1 MNKKEEIKDIIWEIW
16 KISIN
21 AKRFLKYSYYL
32 HKPDTE
38 KEQEYLKTS
47 RDFKFIAHALWRNA
61 VIELSKLFNESKN
74 RDKFN
79 IFHFIKKLEKNG
91 HFRGFKI
98 AQTKIDDWYIQIE
111 ENRKTIDSITKLR
124 DKVYAHTDGP
134 VEKNGLDTPTF
145 EETEKLILIIESVIK
160 EIYSSIFDSHA
171 MTDSP
176 NLNLNPSKII
186 KVLAA
191 EKKSRLDVLKKNNSC
206 QQRL

>member
-1 MNKKEEIKDIIWEIW
+1 MGKKEEIKENIWEIW

-21 AKRFLKYSYYL
+21 AKRFLKYTYYL
-32 HKPDTE
+32 HKPDTDE
-38 KEQEYLKTS
+38 EQEYLKTS
-47 RDFKFIAHALWRNA
+47 RDFQFIAHALWRIA
-61 VIELSKLFNESKN
+61 VIELSKLFNASKN

-91 HFRGFKI
+91 HFRDFKI
-98 AQTKIDDWYIQIE
+98 TQAKIDDWYMQIE
-111 ENRKTIDSITKLR
+111 ENRKTIDLITNLR

-134 VEKNGLDTPTF
+134 AEKNGLYTPTF
-145 EETEKLILIIESVIK
+145 EQTEKLIAIIESVIK

-176 NLNLNPSKII
+176 SLELDPSKII

-191 EKKSRLDVLKKNNSC
+191 EKKSRLQVLENLLKI
-206 QQRL
+206 

>member
-1 MNKKEEIKDIIWEIW
+1 MGKKEEIKDIICEIW

-38 KEQEYLKTS
+38 EELEYLKTS
-47 RDFKFIAHALWRNA
+47 RDFQFIAHALWRNA
-61 VIELSKLFNESKN
+61 VIELSKLFNASKN

-91 HFRGFKI
+91 HFRDFKI
-98 AQTKIDDWYIQIE
+98 AQTKIDDWYKQIE
-111 ENRKTIDSITKLR
+111 ENRKTIDLITGLR
-124 DKVYAHTDGP
+124 DKVYAHTDSP
-134 VEKNGLDTPTF
+134 TEKSGLDTPTF
-145 EETEKLILIIESVIK
+145 EQTEKLIVIIESVIK

-176 NLNLNPSKII
+176 NLKLDPSKII

-191 EKKSRLDVLKKNNSC
+191 EKKNQDSRNWKTY
-206 QQRL
+206 